1 MIFSVLQNFNGLL
14 LWTRSC
20 ASVLKTKN
28 WVGISDIASL
38 DALVIVSLL
47 GWLLENTKFCSSKQ
61 TLAVRSLAGQQ
72 QT

>member
-1 MIFSVLQNFNGLL
+1 MDYCYVLCKRFEN
-14 LWTRSC
+14 
-20 ASVLKTKN
+20 KKN

-38 DALVIVSLL
+38 DAFVIVSLL
-47 GWLLENTKFCSSKQ
+47 GWLLENTKFSSSKQ

>member
-1 MIFSVLQNFNGLL
+1 MC
-14 LWTRSC
+14 C

-38 DALVIVSLL
+38 DAFVIVSLL
-47 GWLLENTKFCSSKQ
+47 GWLSENTKFSSSKQ

>member
-1 MIFSVLQNFNGLL
+1 MC
-14 LWTRSC
+14 C

-38 DALVIVSLL
+38 DAFLIVSLL
-47 GWLLENTKFCSSKQ
+47 GWLLENTKFSSSKQ

>member
-1 MIFSVLQNFNGLL
+1 MC
-14 LWTRSC
+14 C

-38 DALVIVSLL
+38 DAFVIVSLL
-47 GWLLENTKFCSSKQ
+47 GWLLENTEFSSSKQ

>member
-38 DALVIVSLL
+38 DAFVIVSLL
-47 GWLLENTKFCSSKQ
+47 GWLLENTKFSSSKQ